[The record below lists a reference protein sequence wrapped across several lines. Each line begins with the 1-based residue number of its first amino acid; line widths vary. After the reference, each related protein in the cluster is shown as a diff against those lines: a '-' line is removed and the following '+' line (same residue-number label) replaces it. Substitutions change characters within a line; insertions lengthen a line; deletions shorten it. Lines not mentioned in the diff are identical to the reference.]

1 MKDERLFMEAKN
13 YEKLIAGLTDAELK
27 AEKKDLQELLKLCT
41 KNIPIQQSSLNS
53 KGGANYAYSLAYT
66 KKVKAATEEKL
77 AQITAEEERRQQ
89 IQK

>member
-1 MKDERLFMEAKN
+1 MKDERLFMKSN
-13 YEKLIAGLTDAELK
+13 DYEKLISMLTGNELE
-27 AEKKDLQELLKLCT
+27 AEKKDLQELFKQCT

-66 KKVKAATEEKL
+66 KKAKAAADEKL
-77 AQITAEEERRQQ
+77 AQITAEEDRRQQ